1 MTKDEVNMGF
11 LALGIS
17 AAVANFG
24 LAIFVTDW
32 TNSKGWLVLSAF
44 MAIFYTVILSA
55 FYIELKERNTQAK
68 GLKKNLEIEKDEE
81 RRTAA
86 KKQWNIDQIK
96 LREYGVE
103 IDLETM
109 RGYKG

>member
-1 MTKDEVNMGF
+1 MTKDEVNMGL

-24 LAIFVTDW
+24 IAIFFTDW
-32 TNSKGWLVLSAF
+32 TSSKGWILLSAF
-44 MAIFYTVILSA
+44 MAIFYAVILSV
-55 FYIELKERNTQAK
+55 FYIELKERNTQSK
-68 GLKKNLEIEKDEE
+68 GLKENLEIEKEEE

-86 KKQWNIDQIK
+86 KKQWNIDQAK

-103 IDLETM
+103 IDLEIM
-109 RGYKG
+109 RSYNG